1 MNRRN
6 FIKRVGLL
14 GAGYALNKNLM
25 FANSGVA
32 STATSF
38 SSFPRVRKPISER
51 NFKSP
56 AIEKAIATFKQK
68 VKNEELGWLFG
79 NCFPNT
85 LDTTVFYSE
94 KDGRPDTYVITG
106 DIDAMWLRDSSAQVY
121 PYLDFMSEDKN
132 LQKLIIGVINKQ
144 TSFILR
150 IRMPMPFMMMIRS
163 IQGGT
168 AIIRR

>member
-1 MNRRN
+1 MFQDNIFSQWIYNMNRRN

-32 STATSF
+32 STAASF
-38 SSFPRVRKPISER
+38 SSFPTVRKPISER

-94 KDGRPDTYVITG
+94 RMAD
-106 DIDAMWLRDSSAQVY
+106 
-121 PYLDFMSEDKN
+121 
-132 LQKLIIGVINKQ
+132 
-144 TSFILR
+144 R
-150 IRMPMPFMMMIRS
+150 IHM
-163 IQGGT
+163 
-168 AIIRR
+168 

>member
-32 STATSF
+32 STAASF
-38 SSFPRVRKPISER
+38 SSFPTVRKPISER

-68 VKNEELGWLFG
+68 VKNEELGLAVWELF
-79 NCFPNT
+79 
-85 LDTTVFYSE
+85 SE
-94 KDGRPDTYVITG
+94 YVGHNRFLFRKGWPTG
-106 DIDAMWLRDSSAQVY
+106 YICDYR
-121 PYLDFMSEDKN
+121 
-132 LQKLIIGVINKQ
+132 
-144 TSFILR
+144 
-150 IRMPMPFMMMIRS
+150 
-163 IQGGT
+163 
-168 AIIRR
+168 

>member
-25 FANSGVA
+25 LANSGVA

-38 SSFPRVRKPISER
+38 SSFPTVRKPISER

-85 LDTTVFYSE
+85 LDTTVFY
-94 KDGRPDTYVITG
+94 
-106 DIDAMWLRDSSAQVY
+106 
-121 PYLDFMSEDKN
+121 
-132 LQKLIIGVINKQ
+132 QKRMAD
-144 TSFILR
+144 R
-150 IRMPMPFMMMIRS
+150 IHM
-163 IQGGT
+163 
-168 AIIRR
+168 

>member
-1 MNRRN
+1 MMNATEWGTAAFRAAAYDEWAYGS
-6 FIKRVGLL
+6 GLLLPNGFEYEYHRGDL

-38 SSFPRVRKPISER
+38 SSFPTVRKPISER

-85 LDTTVFYSE
+85 LDTTVF
-94 KDGRPDTYVITG
+94 I
-106 DIDAMWLRDSSAQVY
+106 
-121 PYLDFMSEDKN
+121 
-132 LQKLIIGVINKQ
+132 QKRMAD
-144 TSFILR
+144 R
-150 IRMPMPFMMMIRS
+150 IHM
-163 IQGGT
+163 
-168 AIIRR
+168 

>member
-38 SSFPRVRKPISER
+38 SSFPTVRKPISER

-56 AIEKAIATFKQK
+56 AIEKALLLLNRRSRM
-68 VKNEELGWLFG
+68 KNWAGCLGI
-79 NCFPNT
+79 
-85 LDTTVFYSE
+85 VF
-94 KDGRPDTYVITG
+94 
-106 DIDAMWLRDSSAQVY
+106 
-121 PYLDFMSEDKN
+121 
-132 LQKLIIGVINKQ
+132 
-144 TSFILR
+144 R
-150 IRMPMPFMMMIRS
+150 IRWTQPFF
-163 IQGGT
+163 IQKRM
-168 AIIRR
+168 ADRIHM

>member
-38 SSFPRVRKPISER
+38 SSFPTVRKPISER

-68 VKNEELGWLFG
+68 VKNEELGCLG
-79 NCFPNT
+79 I
-85 LDTTVFYSE
+85 VF
-94 KDGRPDTYVITG
+94 
-106 DIDAMWLRDSSAQVY
+106 
-121 PYLDFMSEDKN
+121 
-132 LQKLIIGVINKQ
+132 
-144 TSFILR
+144 R
-150 IRMPMPFMMMIRS
+150 IRWTQPFF
-163 IQGGT
+163 IQKRM
-168 AIIRR
+168 ADRIHM